1 MFVSQVC
8 TERFFNEKGNDM
20 AISREA
26 KEQAVAQLSDEL
38 GRIKLAVMTDYRGLT
53 VREVE
58 ELRGVLRKE
67 GISYRVTKNTLLRL
81 ATKSNSAMSDVDPT
95 TFTGPMALAMGFDDE
110 VAPARVIF
118 QYAKEHKA
126 LEIVGAITGDGQVL
140 DAAQVKALATLPTRE
155 QLLGQVVGTIA
166 APLTG
171 FVGVMSGNVRSII
184 NVLLLL
190 KKNLKFLPSSRS

>member
-1 MFVSQVC
+1 
-8 TERFFNEKGNDM
+8 M

-26 KEQAVAQLSDEL
+26 KEQAVAQLSNDL

-58 ELRGVLRKE
+58 ELRGALREE
-67 GISYRVTKNTLLRL
+67 GITYRVTKNTLLRL
-81 ATKSNSAMSDVDPT
+81 ATQSNPALKAIEPT
-95 TFTGPMALAMGFDDE
+95 SFTGPMALALGFDDE

-118 QYAKEHKA
+118 QYAKAHKA
-126 LEIVGAITGDGQVL
+126 LEIVGAITSDGQVL
-140 DAAQVKALATLPTRE
+140 SAAQVKALATLPTRE
-155 QLLGQVVGTIA
+155 QLLAQVVGTIA

-184 NVLLLL
+184 NVLNAL
-190 KKNLKFLPSSRS
+190 SEARA

>member
-1 MFVSQVC
+1 
-8 TERFFNEKGNDM
+8 M
-20 AISREA
+20 AISRAA
-26 KEQAVAQLSDEL
+26 KEKTVDTLTGEL

-58 ELRGVLRKE
+58 DLRALLRKE
-67 GISYRVTKNTLLRL
+67 GITYRVTKNTLLRL
-81 ATKSNSAMSDVDPT
+81 AAKSNPALAHIDPT
-95 TFTGPMALAMGFDDE
+95 SFAGPMALAMGFDDE

-118 QYAKEHKA
+118 QYAKTHNA
-126 LEIVGAITGDGQVL
+126 LEIVGAITADGVML

-155 QLLGQVVGTIA
+155 QLLARVVGTIA

-184 NVLLLL
+184 NVLNALSEA
-190 KKNLKFLPSSRS
+190 KA